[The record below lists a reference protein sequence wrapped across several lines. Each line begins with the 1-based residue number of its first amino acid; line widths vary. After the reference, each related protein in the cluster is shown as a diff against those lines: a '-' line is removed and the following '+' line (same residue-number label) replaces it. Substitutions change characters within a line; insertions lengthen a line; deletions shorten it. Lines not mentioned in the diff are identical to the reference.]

1 MLFLNH
7 LYIRQ
12 LALQCGIADGID
24 MNCLDLRKP
33 GGLYRVV
40 WAFNL
45 GDLRAPIDVTQAAYV
60 TDLPFNVYRS
70 LYVFESTKFSHDATW
85 QQQNGDGGN
94 ISYIQT
100 VNLRLSNNNPAADR
114 VIEDASV
121 SELGIITRS
130 NAGEFL
136 IWGAENGL
144 ASDPATTGG
153 TGRQSTDS
161 TFTQLTLVGTER
173 FLPKRLLIG
182 GSPSATL
189 QYLNAMSF

>member
-1 MLFLNH
+1 M
-7 LYIRQ
+7 
-12 LALQCGIADGID
+12 ALDCGISSNID
-24 MNCLDLRKP
+24 ISCQDLKKP
-33 GGLYRVV
+33 GGVYRKV

-45 GDLRAPIDVTQAAYV
+45 SALRLPIDVTLATYI
-60 TDLPFNVYRS
+60 TNLEFNTYQS
-70 LYVFESTKFSHDATW
+70 LYSLESVKFSHDATW

-94 ISYIQT
+94 VSYIQT
-100 VNLRLSNNNPAADR
+100 VNLRLPNNNPTADR

-121 SELGIITRS
+121 AELGIITRS

-144 ASDPATTGG
+144 SSDPATTGG

-173 FLPKRLLIG
+173 YLPKRLLIN
-182 GSPSATL
+182 GSAAATL
-189 QYLNAMSF
+189 AYLEAMEA

>member
-1 MLFLNH
+1 MKELAFF
-7 LYIRQ
+7 RQ
-12 LALQCGIADGID
+12 LSPLQCGISDGID
-24 MNCLDLRKP
+24 INCQDLRKP
-33 GGLYRVV
+33 GGVYRIA

-45 GDLRAPIDVTQAAYV
+45 GDLRVPIDVTIADYV
-60 TDLPFNVYRS
+60 TNLEFNVYRS
-70 LYVFESTKFSHDATW
+70 LYLFESTKFSHDATW

-94 ISYIQT
+94 VSYIQT
-100 VNLRLSNNNPAADR
+100 VNLRVSNSDPAADR

-136 IWGAENGL
+136 IWGAENGV

-182 GSPSATL
+182 GSPAATL
-189 QYLNAMSF
+189 AYLSAMSA

>member
-1 MLFLNH
+1 MLKDFA
-7 LYIRQ
+7 YIRQ
-12 LALQCGIADGID
+12 LSPLGCGISDGID
-24 MNCLDLRKP
+24 INCEDLRKP
-33 GGLYRVV
+33 GGLYRTV

-45 GDLRAPIDVTQAAYV
+45 GDLRNPIDVTQAAYI
-60 TDLPFNVYRS
+60 TDLPFNIYRS

-100 VNLRLSNNNPAADR
+100 VNLRLSNNDPAADR

-130 NAGEFL
+130 NAGEYL

-182 GSPSATL
+182 SSASQTL
-189 QYLNAMSF
+189 AYLNAMSF

>member
-1 MLFLNH
+1 MP
-7 LYIRQ
+7 
-12 LALQCGIADGID
+12 LQCGIADNID
-24 MNCLDLRKP
+24 LNCEDLRKP

-40 WAFNL
+40 WVFNL
-45 GDLRAPIDVTQAAYV
+45 GDLRVPIDVRIADYV
-60 TDLPFNVYRS
+60 TDLEFNVYRS
-70 LYVFESTKFSHDATW
+70 LYTFESTKFSHDATW

-94 ISYIQT
+94 ISYLQT
-100 VNLRLSNNNPAADR
+100 ANLRLSNSNPAADR

-121 SELGIITRS
+121 SELGLITRS

-153 TGRQSTDS
+153 TGRNSTDS

-173 FLPKRLLIG
+173 YLPKRLLIG
-182 GSPSATL
+182 GSSATTLAYL
-189 QYLNAMSF
+189 QAMEA

>member
-1 MLFLNH
+1 M
-7 LYIRQ
+7 
-12 LALQCGIADGID
+12 ALDCGISDGID
-24 MNCLDLRKP
+24 ITCDDLRKP
-33 GGLYRVV
+33 GGLYRTV
-40 WAFNL
+40 WVFNL
-45 GDLRAPIDVTQAAYV
+45 SDLRLPIDVTQAAYI
-60 TDLPFNVYRS
+60 TDLEFFVYRS
-70 LYVFESTKFSHDATW
+70 LYVFSSTKFSHDAVW

-94 ISYIQT
+94 VSYIQT
-100 VNLRLSNNNPAADR
+100 VNLRIANSDPASDR

-121 SELGIITRS
+121 SDLGVITRS

-144 ASDPATTGG
+144 SSDPATTGG

-182 GSPSATL
+182 GSTAATL
-189 QYLNAMSF
+189 AYLNAMSF

>member
-1 MLFLNH
+1 MP
-7 LYIRQ
+7 
-12 LALQCGIADGID
+12 LQCGISNGID
-24 MNCLDLRKP
+24 ITCEDLRKP
-33 GGLYRVV
+33 GGVYRIA

-45 GDLRAPIDVTQAAYV
+45 GDLRLPIDVTIADYV
-60 TDLPFNVYRS
+60 TNLEFLIYRS

-100 VNLRLSNNNPAADR
+100 VNLRVANSDPAADR

-130 NAGEFL
+130 NAGEFQ

-144 ASDPATTGG
+144 SSDPATTGG

-182 GSPSATL
+182 GSSAATL
-189 QYLNAMSF
+189 AYLNAMSA